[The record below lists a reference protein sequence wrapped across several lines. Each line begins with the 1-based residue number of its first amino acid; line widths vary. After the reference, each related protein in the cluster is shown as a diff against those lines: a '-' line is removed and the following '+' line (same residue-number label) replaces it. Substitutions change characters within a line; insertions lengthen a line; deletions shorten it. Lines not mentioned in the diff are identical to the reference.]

1 MGSVAAELGF
11 LGDFFEGLAFG
22 SAVEPLEDAEFHHQ
36 AGGLE
41 GDGAEDDLLGK
52 ALGFLG
58 AVLVLAVAF
67 EGVFGVHN
75 GLADKGVWVSGSL

>member
-1 MGSVAAELGF
+1 MGGIAAELGF

-22 SAVEPLEDAEFHHQ
+22 GAVEAIEDAEFHHQ

-41 GDGAEDDLLGK
+41 GDGAEDDLLGE

-58 AVLVLAVAF
+58 GVLFLAVSF
-67 EGVFGVHN
+67 EGVLGH
-75 GLADKGVWVSGSL
+75 K